1 MQVSAPSFAATLKI
15 VEREAA
21 RKDAEEPAISAQDF
35 IRSAAESRK
44 EFARDRLKALREQ
57 MATLS
62 LFAMK
67 PAAMAQFSARMAHE
81 LEGAATDFARSVR
94 TLDDD
99 RRAVMPGTPAE
110 AYGDVTETA
119 TPERYTLNDADRET
133 AASFT
138 AAARH
143 IEILTENALERTR
156 DKGVID
162 RAEQART
169 DALGVIALM
178 DRLEGKGLLEPVVR

>member
-1 MQVSAPSFAATLKI
+1 
-15 VEREAA
+15 
-21 RKDAEEPAISAQDF
+21 
-35 IRSAAESRK
+35 
-44 EFARDRLKALREQ
+44 
-57 MATLS
+57 
-62 LFAMK
+62 
-67 PAAMAQFSARMAHE
+67 
-81 LEGAATDFARSVR
+81 
-94 TLDDD
+94 
-99 RRAVMPGTPAE
+99 MPGTPAE

-143 IEILTENALERTR
+143 IEMLTENALERTR

-169 DALGVIALM
+169 DALGVITLM
-178 DRLEGKGLLEPVVR
+178 DRLEGKGLLEPVVG

>member
-1 MQVSAPSFAATLKI
+1 MQVSAPSFAATLKL

-21 RKDAEEPAISAQDF
+21 RKEAEEPAISAQDF

-143 IEILTENALERTR
+143 IEMLTENALERTR